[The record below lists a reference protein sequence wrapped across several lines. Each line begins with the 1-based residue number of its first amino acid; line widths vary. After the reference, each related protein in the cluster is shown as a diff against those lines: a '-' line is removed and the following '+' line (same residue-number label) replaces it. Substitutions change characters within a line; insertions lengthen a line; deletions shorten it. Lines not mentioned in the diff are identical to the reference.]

1 MPTRP
6 PRRCDRR
13 KSEQWMLITDTIQF
27 IVLFIML
34 LTAATAQQLPS
45 KSPSYA
51 KVQATFKSS
60 NGDVIDLHT
69 QAGLL
74 VTPRPRII
82 LLKDCSDKSQ
92 VCLTDR
98 HGFAFAYFRK
108 CSDAGS
114 GDYKSLRFRPK
125 VVSVL
130 HDSDIWMVFDASPKY
145 LFHYAYGRGI
155 VGIYKGPTASYD
167 FRNVLHDQNFRIGDL
182 EAMEYRITASSD
194 AVAPCNE

>member
-1 MPTRP
+1 MTH
-6 PRRCDRR
+6 
-13 KSEQWMLITDTIQF
+13 TIQF
-27 IVLFIML
+27 VLFIML
-34 LTAATAQQLPS
+34 LTAATAQKPPS
-45 KSPSYA
+45 KPPNYA
-51 KVQATFKSS
+51 KVKATFKSS
-60 NGDVIDLHT
+60 NGDVINLDT

-74 VTPRPRII
+74 VTPPLRST

-130 HDSDIWMVFDASPKY
+130 HDSDIWIWMVSDASPKY

-155 VGIYKGPTASYD
+155 VGIYKGPRASYD
-167 FRNVLHDQNFRIGDL
+167 FRNVLHDENFRVGDL
-182 EAMEYRITASSD
+182 EAMEYRITASSN
-194 AVAPCNE
+194 AVAPCTE